1 MQMQPND
8 SLIPKDQDIIVRVQ
22 RPTYA
27 FATSQVARC
36 GLQLASAEIAE
47 RAGPAARCHGA
58 TDPVLPRLCA
68 TGQVRAG
75 LFKFSRHCSWFTICT
90 PMLSRTVAE
99 LLRSSGKILD
109 GSHAKDATAA
119 GCVWRVEACEEEG

>member
-47 RAGPAARCHGA
+47 RAGSAARCHGGDGPGA
-58 TDPVLPRLCA
+58 SQAVCDWPSQGWTVQILSSLLLVYHLHPNAVSNCCGIAP
-68 TGQVRAG
+68 
-75 LFKFSRHCSWFTICT
+75 LFR
-90 PMLSRTVAE
+90 
-99 LLRSSGKILD
+99 
-109 GSHAKDATAA
+109 
-119 GCVWRVEACEEEG
+119 